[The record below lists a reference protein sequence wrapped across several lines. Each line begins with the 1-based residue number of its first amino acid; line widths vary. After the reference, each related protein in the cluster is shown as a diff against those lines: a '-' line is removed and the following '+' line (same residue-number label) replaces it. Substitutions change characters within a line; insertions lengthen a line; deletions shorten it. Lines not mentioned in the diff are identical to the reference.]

1 MSQML
6 ELPDKDF
13 KAAIV
18 IMLLKYIRRL
28 KNWRSM
34 KYDKGPYGN
43 MGIEKFI
50 NSLMGLIAEVNA
62 HRTFEE

>member
-1 MSQML
+1 
-6 ELPDKDF
+6 
-13 KAAIV
+13 
-18 IMLLKYIRRL
+18 
-28 KNWRSM
+28 M